1 MLRSALLWASKNPFL
16 AQRLPTYGFV
26 RRATRRFMPGEQ
38 LEDALRE
45 AERLK
50 DEGAP
55 TTFTLLGEN
64 VTTPAEADTVAEHYL
79 QVLEAVHARG
89 LDTEVSVKPTQL
101 GMDLGVDGA
110 RKRLERIVRACDP
123 GRLVWV
129 DMESSEYVDPTLTL
143 FRAVR
148 EDHENVG
155 LCLQAYLHR
164 TPKDVEELLPL
175 RPAIR
180 LVKGAYKEPPTVAM
194 PRKADVDQAF
204 IRLSGTLLQAR
215 AQGKAGRPVIG
226 THDPRMVGEANRM
239 AHELGVPKD
248 AYEIAM
254 LYGIQTAEQERLVR
268 TGHTLR
274 VLIAY
279 GTHWFPWYMR
289 RLAERPAN
297 VWFVVKQLI
306 R

>member
-1 MLRSALLWASKNPFL
+1 MLRNALLWASKNPFL
-16 AQRLPTYGFV
+16 AERLPTYGFV
-26 RRATRRFMPGEQ
+26 RRATRRFMPGEK

-50 DEGAP
+50 GEGTA

-64 VTTPAEADTVAEHYL
+64 VTTPAEADAVADHYL
-79 QVLEAVHARG
+79 QVLEAVHAHG
-89 LDTEVSVKPTQL
+89 LGTEVSVKPTQL

-123 GRLVWV
+123 GALVWV
-129 DMESSEYVDPTLTL
+129 DMESSAYVDPTLEL

-155 LCLQAYLHR
+155 VCLQAYLRR
-164 TPKDVEELLPL
+164 TPKDLEDLAPL

-180 LVKGAYKEPPTVAM
+180 LVKGAYMEPASVAF
-194 PRKADVDQAF
+194 PRKADVDQAY
-204 IRLSGTLLQAR
+204 IRLSGTLLKAR
-215 AQGKAGRPVIG
+215 AEGRVGRPVIG
-226 THDPRMVGEANRM
+226 THDPRMIAEANRM
-239 AHELGVPKD
+239 AHELGVGKD

-254 LYGIQTAEQERLVR
+254 LYGIQTGEQERLVR

-297 VWFVVKQLI
+297 VWFVVKQLVG
-306 R
+306 

>member
-1 MLRSALLWASKNPFL
+1 MLRNALLWASTNPFL
-16 AQRLPTYGFV
+16 AERLPTYAFV
-26 RRATRRFMPGEQ
+26 RRATRRFMPGET

-50 DEGAP
+50 GEGAP

-64 VTTPAEADTVAEHYL
+64 VTKPAEADAVAEHYL
-79 QVLEAVHARG
+79 QVLEAVRARG
-89 LDTEVSVKPTQL
+89 VDTEVSVKPTQL
-101 GMDLGVDGA
+101 GLDLGADGA
-110 RKRLERIVRACDP
+110 RRRLERIVRACDP
-123 GRLVWV
+123 GALVWV
-129 DMESSEYVDPTLTL
+129 DMESSKYVDPTLEL

-155 LCLQAYLHR
+155 LCLQAYLRR
-164 TPKDVEELLPL
+164 TPKDLADLAPL

-180 LVKGAYKEPPTVAM
+180 LVKGAYKEPASLAF
-194 PRKADVDQAF
+194 PRKADVDQAY
-204 IRLSGTLLQAR
+204 IRLSGTLLKAR
-215 AQGKAGRPVIG
+215 VEGRAGRPVIG
-226 THDPRMVGEANRM
+226 THDPRMVAEANRM
-239 AHELGVPKD
+239 AHELGVGKD

-254 LYGIQTAEQERLVR
+254 LYGIQVAEQQRLVR

-274 VLIAY
+274 VLIAH

-306 R
+306 A